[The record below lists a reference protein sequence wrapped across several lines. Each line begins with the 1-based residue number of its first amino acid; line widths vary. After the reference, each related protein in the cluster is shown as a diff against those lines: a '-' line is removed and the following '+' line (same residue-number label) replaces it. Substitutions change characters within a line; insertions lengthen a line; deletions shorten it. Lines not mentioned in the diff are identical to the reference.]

1 MSATSSD
8 DQWSLIE
15 LHRSADGIVRL
26 VAQAGR
32 HGRAR
37 RATAT
42 CRGHVS
48 GVWLDDL
55 CGQVLRR
62 HLEAA
67 SRLRGLREQW
77 LSAARRHEVC
87 GRRVRA
93 TRLRER
99 AFLLGAA
106 LHELSAL
113 ANATS
118 EPPAGV
124 P

>member
-1 MSATSSD
+1 MSDASSD

-37 RATAT
+37 HATAT

-55 CGQVLRR
+55 YGQVLRR

-113 ANATS
+113 ANVTS
-118 EPPAGV
+118 ELPAGV

>member
-1 MSATSSD
+1 MASD
-8 DQWSLIE
+8 EKHEDTWSLIE
-15 LHRSADGIVRL
+15 LHRSADSIVRL

-37 RATAT
+37 HATAA

-55 CGQVLRR
+55 YGQVLRR

-93 TRLRER
+93 MRLRER

-106 LHELSAL
+106 LHEL
-113 ANATS
+113 NRMR
-118 EPPAGV
+118 GG
-124 P
+124 